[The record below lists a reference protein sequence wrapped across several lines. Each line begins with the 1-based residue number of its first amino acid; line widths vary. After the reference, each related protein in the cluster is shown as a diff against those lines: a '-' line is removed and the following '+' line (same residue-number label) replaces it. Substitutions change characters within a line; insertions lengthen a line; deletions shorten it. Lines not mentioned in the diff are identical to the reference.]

1 MRIAIISDIHGN
13 LEALQTVLA
22 DIDSKGVD
30 GIISL
35 GDIIGYG
42 PDPVACVDLVASR
55 CKWSL
60 MGNHD
65 FAVIYEPTNF
75 NKAAEEAAY
84 WTREQFENESKRDR
98 EGATKR
104 WEFLGKLRVRVSM
117 GSFLCVHGSPRRP
130 INEYIFP
137 EDAHGAPLKINAI
150 FERFENICLVGHTH
164 VPGIFTSDNEFLKPV
179 EFNSVYQFVRGQKV
193 IVNPGSVG
201 QPRDRISL
209 ASYSILE
216 MKDENT
222 PECVHFHRIEYPIQP
237 VVDKI
242 HAIDALSNWLG
253 DRLLE
258 GC

>member
-1 MRIAIISDIHGN
+1 M
-13 LEALQTVLA
+13 
-22 DIDSKGVD
+22 
-30 GIISL
+30 
-35 GDIIGYG
+35 
-42 PDPVACVDLVASR
+42 
-55 CKWSL
+55 
-60 MGNHD
+60 
-65 FAVIYEPTNF
+65 
-75 NKAAEEAAY
+75 
-84 WTREQFENESKRDR
+84 
-98 EGATKR
+98 
-104 WEFLGKLRVRVSM
+104 
-117 GSFLCVHGSPRRP
+117 
-130 INEYIFP
+130 
-137 EDAHGAPLKINAI
+137 
-150 FERFENICLVGHTH
+150 
-164 VPGIFTSDNEFLKPV
+164 
-179 EFNSVYQFVRGQKV
+179 